1 MTEENKSVKKFPN
14 SRNLGNAPKL
24 RFEGF
29 TLEWEETTL
38 GNCSESIDYGMNASA
53 TKFDGENKYIRIT
66 DIDENSSKYKTEFPV
81 SPSKDLMDR
90 LKAKDNMFLQEV
102 KTLKILTSDGKEEV
116 LFQAYKTSKE
126 TGNKE
131 LYKINDYVI
140 AKDITI
146 PYGAVITTSQD
157 NIEKYYHDDLK
168 NAIKIN
174 KEYKDKKV
182 QEKLNK

>member
-1 MTEENKSVKKFPN
+1 
-14 SRNLGNAPKL
+14 
-24 RFEGF
+24 
-29 TLEWEETTL
+29 
-38 GNCSESIDYGMNASA
+38 
-53 TKFDGENKYIRIT
+53 
-66 DIDENSSKYKTEFPV
+66 
-81 SPSKDLMDR
+81 MDR

-157 NIEKYYHDDLK
+157 NIEKYYHNDLE

-182 QEKLNK
+182 QEKENK